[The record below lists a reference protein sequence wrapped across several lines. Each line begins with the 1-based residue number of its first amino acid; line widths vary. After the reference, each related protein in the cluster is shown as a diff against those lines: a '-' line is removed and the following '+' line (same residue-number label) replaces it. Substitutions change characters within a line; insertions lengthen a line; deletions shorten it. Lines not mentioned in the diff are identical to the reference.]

1 MKQIWKPLLLLTAL
15 TALLSVPAL
24 AADTGTGFYA
34 IPTDQDVTITVNKP
48 DDAERLRVTWN
59 DDTSD
64 KKPIYTFYDGADSLK
79 VEFNAA
85 SAGYYLVVVSTAET
99 IAVNEQTLIYIDQ
112 QTLESAGG
120 KVTFEKVYPKA
131 LANDGLATVYL
142 HIISNQS
149 DFGENGVKTLPL
161 KYAQNAAYEIPAYI
175 PGDADSDEEVSSMD
189 AVWILQYNVDI
200 LTDYQRTKFNEDAAN
215 VDGDDEVSSMDAVWI
230 LQYVV
235 DLRDSNFNYIGEAD

>member
-24 AADTGTGFYA
+24 AADTGTGTGFYA
-34 IPTDQDVTITVNKP
+34 IPTDQDVTISVNKP
-48 DDAERLRVTWN
+48 DGAESVWAN
-59 DDTSD
+59 WEADDTENA
-64 KKPIYTFYDGADSLK
+64 YTFYDGADSLK

-161 KYAQNAAYEIPAYI
+161 KYAQNAAYVIPAYI
-175 PGDADSDEEVSSMD
+175 LGDADSDGSVYAND
-189 AVWILQYNVDI
+189 AMLILQYSVGLIDE
-200 LTDYQRTKFNEDAAN
+200 TKLNLSAAD
-215 VDGDDEVSSMDAVWI
+215 VDGDHDVYANDAMLVLQRSVGLLDE
-230 LQYVV
+230 
-235 DLRDSNFNYIGEAD
+235 NFQKT